1 MRFCYTLVQY
11 STTIPADEILQTI
24 AKHSVIFEGH
34 QSFAVLPTLPDIFGS
49 TVLTLCNR

>member
-11 STTIPADEILQTI
+11 SAAFPADEVFQTI
-24 AKHSVIFEGH
+24 AKHSVILEGY
-34 QSFAVLPTLPDIFGS
+34 QSFTVLPALPDIFGS